1 MTKVSKAAARKA
13 FNNGEYVHL
22 VPSKANP
29 ASMWF
34 RDSMIVIS
42 KLRTPDFDAIIEKFQ
57 YYNCNAQLGKRVA
70 YYI

>member
-1 MTKVSKAAARKA
+1 MTKVDKSTARKA
-13 FNNGEYVHL
+13 FNNGQLVHV

-29 ASMWF
+29 NSIWF
-34 RDSMIVIS
+34 RDCMIVIS
-42 KLRTPDFDAIIEKFQ
+42 KLRTPDFDAIVEKFQ

>member
-1 MTKVSKAAARKA
+1 MKKVNKSVARKA
-13 FNNGEYVHL
+13 FNNGEIVHV
-22 VPSKANP
+22 VPCKANP

-42 KLRTPDFDAIIEKFQ
+42 KLRTPDFDAIVEKFQ

>member
-1 MTKVSKAAARKA
+1 MTKVNKAQARKA
-13 FNNGEYVHL
+13 FYNGQLVHV

-29 ASMWF
+29 NSIWF

-42 KLRTPDFDAIIEKFQ
+42 KLRTPDFDSIVARFEYFNSNNQ
-57 YYNCNAQLGKRVA
+57 MGKRVA

>member
-1 MTKVSKAAARKA
+1 MKKVNKSVARKA
-13 FNNGEYVHL
+13 FNNGEIVHV
-22 VPSKANP
+22 VPCKANP

-34 RDSMIVIS
+34 RGSMIVIS
-42 KLRTPDFDAIIEKFQ
+42 KLRTPDFDAIVEKFQ

>member
-1 MTKVSKAAARKA
+1 M
-13 FNNGEYVHL
+13 FNAGEVIHI

-29 ASMWF
+29 DSIWF
-34 RDSMIVIS
+34 RGSMIVIS
-42 KLRTPDFDAIIEKFQ
+42 KLRTPDFDAIVEKFQ

>member
-1 MTKVSKAAARKA
+1 MKKVSKSVARKM
-13 FNNGEYVHL
+13 FNAGEVIHI

-42 KLRTPDFDAIIEKFQ
+42 KLRTPDFDAIVEKFQ
-57 YYNCNAQLGKRVA
+57 YYNCNNQLGKRVA